1 MRKIRDVLTCL
12 YKDHLS
18 IRKAAQ
24 YTGISRSAVSDYQSR
39 FKKSTLSWPLPSD
52 LDDAQL
58 EAILF
63 LKKKPENQSV
73 PYGGIDYSS
82 THTELK
88 KKGATL
94 IALYEEM
101 LEQHSGTLPIGYTQF
116 TRGYRQFVKQLRISL
131 RHTYQFGHIAFVD
144 YAGPTIYITD
154 PDSGENRTAQ
164 IFVGVLGASYYTF
177 AEATWS
183 QKLHD
188 WIGSHT
194 RMFQFFGG
202 VPATVV
208 HDNLRAAV
216 TKANR
221 LSPVI
226 NETYLAMCRYYDTH
240 PFAARA
246 YKPKD
251 KARAEA
257 AVLLVERWILF
268 RLRKHKFFSLAE
280 ANKCIR
286 ELLVRLNNKSFQKL
300 SGSRFSQW
308 IENEKLALQSLLAE
322 TYEFAEWGKFRAGTD
337 YHVNVDDHSYSVPNQ
352 YRSHELEYRLS
363 STALELYE
371 KRKLIAA
378 HERSYV
384 KGETTT
390 EKNHRPPAHNAIA
403 IWDPEAALIW
413 ARNIGPAT
421 EKLFSIKLPKLNNH
435 LFGYRFVNS
444 IKKLANTFGNRR
456 LEEVCAYA
464 LQNGVHSSGGLRDI
478 LAKNLD
484 ILFAA
489 SQAGTPIE
497 NTDSHKTFDH
507 ENIRGADY
515 YNQILKDKEQ
525 G

>member
-24 YTGISRSAVSDYQSR
+24 YTGVSRHAVSDYQSR
-39 FKKSTLSWPLPSD
+39 FKTSTLTWPLPSD
-52 LDDAQL
+52 LDDVQL

-63 LKKKPENQSV
+63 PKKPSYQGV

-82 THTELK
+82 THAELK

-94 IALYEEM
+94 IGLYEEM
-101 LEQHSGTLPIGYTQF
+101 LEKQSNTIPVGYTQF
-116 TRGYRQFVKQLRISL
+116 TRGYRQYVKQLRISL
-131 RHTYQFGHIAFVD
+131 RQTYQFGQIAFVD
-144 YAGPTIYITD
+144 YAGHTISIID
-154 PDSGENRTAQ
+154 PGTGETRTAQ

-183 QKLHD
+183 QKLQD
-188 WIGSHT
+188 WVGSHT

-226 NETYLAMCRYYDTH
+226 NETYLAMCRHYETH

-251 KARAEA
+251 KARGEA

-286 ELLVRLNNKSFQKL
+286 ELLGRLNNKSFQKL
-300 SGSRFSQW
+300 NGSRFSQW
-308 IENEKLALQSLLAE
+308 MENEKLALQSLPVE
-322 TYEFAEWGKFRAGTD
+322 QYEFAEWGKVRAGTD
-337 YHVNVDDHSYSVPNQ
+337 YYVNVDGHNYSVPNQ
-352 YRSHELEYRLS
+352 YRSHECEYRLS
-363 STALELYE
+363 STVLELYY
-371 KRKLIAA
+371 KRKLIVA
-378 HERSYV
+378 HQRSDV
-384 KGETTT
+384 KGGTTT
-390 EKNHRPPAHNAIA
+390 EKSHRPPAHNAIA
-403 IWDPEAALIW
+403 IWDPQAALSW
-413 ARNIGPAT
+413 ARGIGPST

-444 IKKLANTFGNRR
+444 IKKLANTFGTKR
-456 LEEVCAYA
+456 LEEVCTYA
-464 LQNGVHSSGGLRDI
+464 IENGVHGSGELRNI

-484 ILFAA
+484 RLFAA
-489 SQAGTPIE
+489 SQAGTVPE
-497 NTDSHKTFDH
+497 STDIHKTSDH

>member
-1 MRKIRDVLTCL
+1 MLKIRDVLTCL
-12 YKDHLS
+12 FKDHLS
-18 IRKAAQ
+18 IRKTAQ

-39 FKKSTLSWPLPSD
+39 FKKSTLSWPLPLD
-52 LDDAQL
+52 LDDVQL

-63 LKKKPENQSV
+63 LKKKPKYQSV
-73 PYGGIDYSS
+73 PYGGIDYSII
-82 THTELK
+82 HTELK

-101 LEQHSGTLPIGYTQF
+101 LEQHSEPLPIGYTQF

-131 RHTYQFGHIAFVD
+131 RHTYQFGQIAFVD
-144 YAGPTIYITD
+144 YAGHTINITD
-154 PDSGENRTAQ
+154 PDSGETRTAQ

-183 QKLHD
+183 QKLPD

-194 RMFQFFGG
+194 RMFQFFDG
-202 VPATVV
+202 VPITVV

-226 NETYLAMCRYYDTH
+226 NETYLAMCRHYETH

-268 RLRKHKFFSLAE
+268 RLRKQKFFSLAE
-280 ANKCIR
+280 ANKYIR
-286 ELLVRLNNKSFQKL
+286 ELLTKLNNKSFQKL
-300 SGSRFSQW
+300 NGSRFSQW
-308 IENEKLALQSLLAE
+308 IENEKLALQPLPAE
-322 TYEFAEWGKFRAGTD
+322 MYEFAEWGKVRAGTD
-337 YHVNVDDHSYSVPNQ
+337 YHVNVDDHRYSVPSQ
-352 YRSHELEYRLS
+352 YRSHELEYRLC
-363 STALELYE
+363 STVLELYN
-371 KRKLIAA
+371 KRKLIAV

-384 KGETTT
+384 RSGITT
-390 EKNHRPPAHNAIA
+390 EKSHRTPAHNAVA
-403 IWDPEAALIW
+403 TWDPDAALSW
-413 ARNIGPAT
+413 AREIGPST
-421 EKLFSIKLPKLNNH
+421 ERLFTIRLPKLNNH

-444 IKKLANTFGNRR
+444 IKKLARMFGNNR

-464 LQNGVHSSGGLRDI
+464 IRNGVLSSSGLREI

-489 SQAGTPIE
+489 SQTGMPIE
-497 NTDSHKTFDH
+497 DKDSHKTSDH
-507 ENIRGADY
+507 ENIRGAEY
-515 YNQILKDKEQ
+515 YNQILKNKEQ